1 MIARQKISSGS
12 NLNDLTQKSLQS
24 LIQYKRELVKNEPE
38 ELGQGSSRSFMP
50 SDIGTPKLA
59 DLRDLE
65 KDINPF
71 RKFIFTAL
79 YENVA
84 I

>member
-1 MIARQKISSGS
+1 M
-12 NLNDLTQKSLQS
+12 NDLTQKSLQS

-38 ELGQGSSRSFMP
+38 ELGQGSSRSFMSAG